1 MMQDFCCKTVYKVDI
16 VVVVEIFAVVVVVVV
31 DNFVVVVV
39 VDNFVVVVEEFVVEN
54 FGCVASVTV

>member
-16 VVVVEIFAVVVVVVV
+16 VVVVEIFAVVVV
-31 DNFVVVVV
+31 DNFVVVV